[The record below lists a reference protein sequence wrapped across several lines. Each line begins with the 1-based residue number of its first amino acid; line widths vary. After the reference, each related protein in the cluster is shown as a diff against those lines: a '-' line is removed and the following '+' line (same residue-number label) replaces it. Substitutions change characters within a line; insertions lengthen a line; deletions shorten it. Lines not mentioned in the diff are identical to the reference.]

1 MGDLI
6 ILVCSV
12 TSDEHKNMFFIIS
25 RIFLQNHVIMVIK
38 NPCNFIGRRLS
49 RYVIIL
55 STLLVLGTV
64 VVEYDGVLISEDHVV
79 IHVTL

>member
-1 MGDLI
+1 
-6 ILVCSV
+6 
-12 TSDEHKNMFFIIS
+12 
-25 RIFLQNHVIMVIK
+25 MVIK